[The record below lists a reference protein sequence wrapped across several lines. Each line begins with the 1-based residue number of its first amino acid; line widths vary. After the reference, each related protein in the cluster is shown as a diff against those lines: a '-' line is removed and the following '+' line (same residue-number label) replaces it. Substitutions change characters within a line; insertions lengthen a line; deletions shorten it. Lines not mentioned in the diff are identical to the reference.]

1 MDRAVRN
8 VTKFSKWTL
17 RDAVQAATLNPARA
31 VGLSAHHGILA
42 KGALAD
48 FAVLSPAGEVLK
60 TIVHGQ
66 GF

>member
-8 VTKFSKWTL
+8 VTEFSNWTL

-31 VGLSAHHGILA
+31 VGLAAHHGTLA
-42 KGALAD
+42 KGAAAD
-48 FAVLSPAGEVLK
+48 FAVLSPAGAVMK
-60 TIVHGQ
+60 TIVGGR